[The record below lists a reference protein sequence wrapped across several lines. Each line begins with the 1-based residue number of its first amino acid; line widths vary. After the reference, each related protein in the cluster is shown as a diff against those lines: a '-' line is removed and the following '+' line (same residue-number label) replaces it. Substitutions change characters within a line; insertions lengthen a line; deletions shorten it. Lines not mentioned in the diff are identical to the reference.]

1 MQTSRFEVLLYSTC
15 MQKWYSKRDPRI
27 FGSIWATQHRSVF
40 FDMFGSG
47 GCPLSALINKSFN
60 NQSAWVGP
68 RRSLDEYKKI
78 DTRAYAILF
87 LRFPKHIHISR
98 SHNQT
103 TVISTFIWFISLYIY
118 IICTYYISLYPSIIL
133 SLYYRVFAFRVIQ
146 LTCKFSMREVQKV
159 TRLGLRLCIPRPHGP
174 EGGTAMPWCFWSQ
187 LSFTQ
192 TYWASEFPEDR
203 TR

>member
-1 MQTSRFEVLLYSTC
+1 MLKEQNRMVLRWFHVYSMQTSRFEVLLYSTC

-118 IICTYYISLYPSIIL
+118 NMYILYIIISFYYSIPLLSCIRIQSHPTYL
-133 SLYYRVFAFRVIQ
+133 
-146 LTCKFSMREVQKV
+146 
-159 TRLGLRLCIPRPHGP
+159 
-174 EGGTAMPWCFWSQ
+174 
-187 LSFTQ
+187 
-192 TYWASEFPEDR
+192 
-203 TR
+203 